1 MKKDG
6 LDEKARS
13 VEQELRAA
21 GLTVYYQDS
30 GSIGRRYARA
40 DEIGVPYCVT
50 VDYETL
56 EENKEKHG
64 TVTVRFRN
72 DGKQIRVKISELAAK
87 ISGFVKEGKVSD

>member
-6 LDEKARS
+6 LDEKARE
-13 VEQELRAA
+13 VEAGLREA

-56 EENKEKHG
+56 RKTRRSTAPSPCASATTASK
-64 TVTVRFRN
+64 
-72 DGKQIRVKISELAAK
+72 
-87 ISGFVKEGKVSD
+87 SG